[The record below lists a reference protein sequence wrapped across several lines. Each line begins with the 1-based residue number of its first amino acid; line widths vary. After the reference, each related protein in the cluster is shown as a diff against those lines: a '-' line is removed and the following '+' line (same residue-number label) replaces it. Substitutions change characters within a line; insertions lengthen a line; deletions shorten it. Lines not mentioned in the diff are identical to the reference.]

1 MMSRRVHIIRLGGT
15 TRMYDAEDSKLLV
28 ELYDEEVDQEKTLV
42 EFAQDLGYEVV
53 YEFEYE
59 VQQ

>member
-1 MMSRRVHIIRLGGT
+1 MSRRVHIIRLGGT
-15 TRMYDAEDSKLLV
+15 TRMYDAEDSRLLV

>member
-1 MMSRRVHIIRLGGT
+1 MSRRVHIIRLGGT

>member
-1 MMSRRVHIIRLGGT
+1 
-15 TRMYDAEDSKLLV
+15 MYDAEDSKLLV

>member
-1 MMSRRVHIIRLGGT
+1 MNRRVHIIKLGGT

>member
-15 TRMYDAEDSKLLV
+15 TRMYDAEDSRLLV

>member
-1 MMSRRVHIIRLGGT
+1 MNRRVHIIKIGGVA
-15 TRMYDAEDSKLLV
+15 RMLDAEDSRLLV